1 MMKANHTT
9 QQQLSANPAFKDLKE
24 KFLEKGWLIKTDI
37 QNKLEF
43 KSPTSDYDIFE
54 FIIEPT
60 EIHVT
65 VPLKNCKYQYF
76 TKFSDYFSACEFV
89 EMQLL
94 ELKNA

>member
-1 MMKANHTT
+1 MIQPSHAT

-54 FIIEPT
+54 FLVEST

-65 VPLKNCKYQYF
+65 VPLKNSKYQYF

-89 EMQLL
+89 EMHLL
-94 ELKNA
+94 ELKNE